1 MQHLSTTD
9 IQQLISGM
17 DSSVDTLDHLAD
29 CTECQLKTELAS
41 ADSWWWNDGR
51 ELLASAMKS
60 KEQIGVVPTRKE
72 NGGYDPILAEIQQL
86 TESFEPTA
94 SAEYL
99 GRVGEY
105 DVQSLIGVG
114 GMGAVFQGTDRELN
128 RPVAIKFLLPR
139 HASSE
144 LSRQRFTRE
153 ARAIAALDDDN
164 VISVYRIDSSAS
176 YPYFSM
182 PLIAGVSLQQHVHEN
197 GPLPAMELA
206 EISIQISKG
215 LSAAHKQDLIHR
227 DIKPA
232 NILLEAE
239 SNRVIVTD
247 FGLAREEG
255 DAELTQTGLILG
267 TPHYMSPEQADG
279 RTVDQRSDLFSLG
292 SVVHFMATGRPPFDG
307 ANQLELLKNIRE
319 AEIPSARQD
328 NAAISVSLERAIQKS
343 LARNPEHRF
352 QTADEVSDYFDRYLK
367 YLRSPESSPEPKIS
381 QVKRSTNVALCSVAI
396 TATLLIALGV
406 AAFNSWISQQTQSP
420 TTILAIIPCTASPHV
435 EAPETHNPETETEKA
450 GKKRP

>member
-1 MQHLSTTD
+1 MQHLSKTD
-9 IQQLISGM
+9 IQHLISGM
-17 DSSVDTLDHLAD
+17 DSSVETQNHLAD
-29 CTECQLKTELAS
+29 CSECQIRTDLAS

-51 ELLASAMKS
+51 KLLASAVKS
-60 KEQIGVVPTRKE
+60 SEQIGVPTLKE

-86 TESFEPTA
+86 TESFEPA
-94 SAEYL
+94 DSAELL

-105 DVQSLIGVG
+105 DIQSLIGVG
-114 GMGAVFQGTDRELN
+114 GMGAVFRGIDRELN

-153 ARAIAALDDDN
+153 AKAIAALDDDN
-164 VISVYRIDSSAS
+164 VISVYRINPSPN

-182 PLIAGVSLQQHVHEN
+182 PLIAGVSLQQHVYEE
-197 GPLPAMELA
+197 GPLPALELA
-206 EISIQISKG
+206 QISKQIAKG
-215 LSAAHKQDLIHR
+215 LSAAHGQGLIHR

-247 FGLAREEG
+247 FGLAREES
-255 DAELTQTGLILG
+255 DAELTQTGMILG

-292 SVVHFMATGRPPFDG
+292 SVIHFMATGRPPFDG

-319 AEIPSARQD
+319 AAAPSARQD
-328 NAAISVSLERAIQKS
+328 NAAITVSLERAIQKL

-352 QTADEVSDYFDRYLK
+352 QTADEVSDYFDHYLK
-367 YLRSPESSPEPKIS
+367 YLKSPVKNREPKIS
-381 QVKRSTNVALCSVAI
+381 QVKRPTNFAFCSVAI
-396 TATLLIALGV
+396 AATLFIALGIGS
-406 AAFNSWISQQTQSP
+406 FNSWISQQTQSP
-420 TTILAIIPCTASPHV
+420 TTILAITPCKSSPLVKAS
-435 EAPETHNPETETEKA
+435 ETGDPETETEND
-450 GKKRP
+450 GKKQP